1 MPFTFHLEQ
10 LPHQLLIL
18 SLTCRYTFTYGP
30 IFFIQFST
38 DIDFGEG
45 SAQHDF
51 IYNALKSVNRTT
63 FPWLVVG
70 FHRPYL
76 EPSVS
81 PAFQVISPIPNLSH
95 LCLRPLT
102 TSVSPRNLP
111 LAGGRFPQAL
121 PRAPGEPCPLSN
133 LTCV

>member
-1 MPFTFHLEQ
+1 M
-10 LPHQLLIL
+10 

-38 DIDFGEG
+38 EIDFGEG

-51 IYNALKSVNRTT
+51 IYKALSSVNRTT

-81 PAFQVISPIPNLSH
+81 PVISPMPKLSH
-95 LCLRPLT
+95 LCLTCLT
-102 TSVSPRNLP
+102 H
-111 LAGGRFPQAL
+111 A
-121 PRAPGEPCPLSN
+121 
-133 LTCV
+133 

>member
-1 MPFTFHLEQ
+1 MLSHGTPTPCTFHLEQ
-10 LPHQLLIL
+10 LPHHLLIL

-38 DIDFGEG
+38 EIDFGEG

-51 IYNALKSVNRTT
+51 IYNTLKSVNRTT

-81 PAFQVISPIPNLSH
+81 LAFCTISPMPNLSH
-95 LCLRPLT
+95 LCLTCLT
-102 TSVSPRNLP
+102 F
-111 LAGGRFPQAL
+111 A
-121 PRAPGEPCPLSN
+121 
-133 LTCV
+133 